1 MEETGPRLPHLSHEA
16 DSRTPRRR
24 EEGTTQLWHFRGPN
38 SDAESRPTAHQQGD
52 SGHWLDVP
60 ELQPLGLTSSIE
72 EKGGGPSTACGRHI
86 TLYKPFDLHEG
97 GKMLAGALGP
107 DPGQAAPLHL
117 CHPPPRRPCLQPP
130 RPWPSPRHPRRTHLH
145 TPNSASGHASA
156 RCPHPAARWGSASS
170 PMAASAVRCVP
181 SSWGTTAQRLPPA
194 TPTGAST
201 VTTAGTARGT
211 Q

>member
-117 CHPPPRRPCLQPP
+117 CHPPPAGPV
-130 RPWPSPRHPRRTHLH
+130 
-145 TPNSASGHASA
+145 
-156 RCPHPAARWGSASS
+156 SS
-170 PMAASAVRCVP
+170 PHGHGLHPGTPGGHIFTPPILQVAMRVPAVP
-181 SSWGTTAQRLPPA
+181 TPLP
-194 TPTGAST
+194 
-201 VTTAGTARGT
+201 AGGQPHHRWLRVL
-211 Q
+211 